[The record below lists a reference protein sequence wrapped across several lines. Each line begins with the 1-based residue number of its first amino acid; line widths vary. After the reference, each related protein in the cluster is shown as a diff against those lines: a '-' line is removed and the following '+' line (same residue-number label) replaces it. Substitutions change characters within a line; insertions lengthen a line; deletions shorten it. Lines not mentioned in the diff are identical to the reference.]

1 MTVLNMLSMILL
13 SILMTLLSKRDQA
26 SYSNDGKIQLV
37 LLAWS
42 NNFSAIDVKMNG
54 SVLEEK

>member
-1 MTVLNMLSMILL
+1 MLSMILL

-26 SYSNDGKIQLV
+26 SYSNAGKIQLV